1 MKISSR
7 DVKIFI
13 LGFVSFFLVESICDW
28 ESSVKQFKRGWNE
41 STAGK
46 SK

>member
-1 MKISSR
+1 MKINSR

-13 LGFVSFFLVESICDW
+13 LGFVSFFLVESIYDW
-28 ESSVKQFKRGWNE
+28 ESSVKAFKKGWNE
-41 STAGK
+41 SSPEK

>member
-13 LGFVSFFLVESICDW
+13 LGFVSFFLVESIYNW
-28 ESSVKQFKRGWNE
+28 ESSIKAFKKGWNE
-41 STAGK
+41 STIEK

>member
-13 LGFVSFFLVESICDW
+13 LGFVSFFLLQSIYNW
-28 ESSVKQFKRGWNE
+28 ESSIKEFKRVWNE
-41 STAGK
+41 SAGEK